1 MTFKIMATLLAV
13 SLLAVFSACD
23 FSKETDGGDDKLDV
37 IVTIF
42 PPYDFVR
49 QIAGDNVNLM
59 QLIAPG
65 SESHTYEPTAA
76 QRLKIQNCDLFIYTG
91 GEGDVWVEQ
100 ILSSLETKNVT
111 VLTMLSCVE
120 ALKEETVEG
129 MEDEEHESGEEHE
142 HGEEHLDEH
151 VWTSPKRAVQ
161 IVEKIAQ
168 TLKEL
173 DADNAEV
180 YEANKTA
187 YLEKLNALDEA
198 YAKAVSE
205 ATGDTIVI
213 ADRFPFRY
221 LAYDYGIKYFAAFKG
236 CSSDTS
242 DPSAKTVK
250 FLIDKVN
257 KEKIPTVFYIE
268 FSNQRMA
275 DTVVES
281 TGAQKAELHS
291 CHNLTAKEFEDAET
305 YLSLMTANLERLK
318 TALDY

>member
-1 MTFKIMATLLAV
+1 MFKKLTFKITVILLV
-13 SLLAVFSACD
+13 ISLLAVFSACD
-23 FSKETDGGDDKLDV
+23 FSKETGGDDKLDV

-49 QIAGDNVNLM
+49 QIAGDSVNLT

-91 GEGDVWVEQ
+91 GEGDVWVDQ

-111 VLTMLSCVE
+111 VLTMLSCVQ

-129 MEDEEHESGEEHE
+129 MEDEEHE
-142 HGEEHLDEH
+142 HGEEELDAH
-151 VWTSPKRAVQ
+151 VWTSPKRAVL
-161 IVEKIAQ
+161 IAEKIAD
-168 TLKEL
+168 TLKTL
-173 DADNAEV
+173 DADNAGV
-180 YEANKTA
+180 YEENKTA
-187 YLEKLNALDEA
+187 YIMKLNELDIA
-198 YAKAVSE
+198 YEKAVSE
-205 ATGDTIVI
+205 ATGDTIVV

-250 FLIDKVN
+250 TLIDKVN
-257 KEKIPTVFYIE
+257 GEKIPTVFYIE

-275 DTVVES
+275 DTVAEA

-291 CHNLTAKEFEDAET
+291 CHNLTAKEFEDGET